1 MKRLDGN
8 LKDARGDFIHKLST
22 EIIGENQTIVLEV
35 RQVSGMVKNRKLS
48 RGIFRRTAP
57 ENSRDF

>member
-35 RQVSGMVKNRKLS
+35 RQVYGMVKNQKFS
-48 RGIFRRTAP
+48 RGIF
-57 ENSRDF
+57 

>member
-35 RQVSGMVKNRKLS
+35 RQVSRMVNNRKLL
-48 RGIFRRTAP
+48 RGIFCRTAP
-57 ENSRDF
+57 KNSEHF